1 MKKTDV
7 RITGMHCA
15 MCVKTIEKAL
25 NSLDG
30 MDSATVDLNSE
41 SAHISYDER
50 KIDMSNVVKA
60 IEGAGYGIKA
70 SRATLRIGGMH
81 CAMCIKT
88 IEKAL
93 KSLDGVYDAVANL
106 ATERAYVVYDERK
119 IGIKEMKKAVEGTG
133 YQFLGVEGEEITE
146 SDENKTLIRI
156 AIGFIFSVPMMAL
169 MLLNIH
175 IDPYILTSVS
185 LPPFVYVSYP
195 IFKSAYGAL
204 KTKTLT
210 MDVMYAFA
218 MSMALI
224 SSVLG
229 TISVLDKNFIFYDT
243 ALMLASFLLM
253 GRYLEA
259 RAKGRTSEAIRKLI
273 ALQPKKALVIR
284 NGEEIEVPADELSIG
299 DVIVVRSGERIPAD
313 GEVIEEQSWVDEAML
328 TGEPMP
334 VLKEKGSSVTGGT
347 ITDDGMLKVRAM
359 RVGRDTVLS
368 QIIKTVEEAQYSK
381 PKIQKAADRAVA
393 FFLPAVLT
401 IALISFIAWYFINGS
416 LFAFKTFISVIVI
429 ACPCALGLATPTAV
443 TVGLGK
449 GAELGVLIKNSE
461 AIESASKARAI
472 VFDKTGTLTEGRP
485 VITGIDTDMD
495 EQELI
500 DLAAAVEQGSQHP
513 VALAIKERSKD
524 KKSAEGFRSH
534 SGFGVSGYV
543 DGKKVVVGSK
553 ELLGKEITVESTAV
567 FVAVDGEIKGTIHVS
582 DRIKEGAKEAISSLR
597 DYEIHML
604 TGDDEKNAKSI
615 ADALGIKNVIA
626 NVKPDEKARVVKK
639 LQQSSKVIFV
649 GDGINDAPA
658 LAQADAGIAMGKGTD
673 IAIESGEIV
682 LIHDDTRDVKTA
694 LDLSKK
700 VMQKIHQ
707 NIFWAFAYNA
717 ALIPLAAGVFYPY
730 TIGPELAALAMA
742 LSSITVVSLSLTLK
756 RWKPIR
762 GTEGINPQT

>member
-7 RITGMHCA
+7 RVTGMHCA
-15 MCVKTIEKAL
+15 MCVTTIEKTL
-25 NSLDG
+25 NNLDG

-41 SAHISYDER
+41 SAHIVYDER
-50 KIDMSNVVKA
+50 KIDMSSIVKA
-60 IEGAGYGIKA
+60 IEGAGYGVMA

-88 IEKAL
+88 IEKTL
-93 KSLDGVYDAVANL
+93 KSLEGVYDAVANL
-106 ATERAYVVYDERK
+106 ATERAYIVYDERK
-119 IGIKEMKKAVEGTG
+119 IGIKEMKKAIESTG
-133 YQFLGVEGEEITE
+133 YQFLGVEGEEIAE
-146 SDENKTLIRI
+146 SDEKKTLIRI
-156 AIGFIFSVPMMAL
+156 AIGFIFSVPLMAL
-169 MLLNIH
+169 MLLNVH
-175 IDPYILTSVS
+175 IDPYIITFIS

-204 KTKTLT
+204 KTRTLT

-218 MSMALI
+218 MSIALI
-224 SSVLG
+224 SSILG
-229 TISVLDKNFIFYDT
+229 TIGFLDKNFIFYDT

-273 ALQPKKALVIR
+273 ALQPKRALVIR
-284 NGEEIEVPADELSIG
+284 DGEEIEVPAEELSIG
-299 DVIVVRSGERIPAD
+299 EVIVVRSGERIPAD
-313 GEVIEEQSWVDEAML
+313 GEVIEGQSWVDEAML

-334 VLKEKGSSVTGGT
+334 VLKEKGSIVTGGT
-347 ITDDGMLKVRAM
+347 ITKDGMLKVRAT

-381 PKIQKAADRAVA
+381 PEIQKAADRAVT

-461 AIESASKARAI
+461 AIENASKAKAI

-500 DLAAAVEQGSQHP
+500 DIAAAVEQGSQHP

-524 KKSAEGFRSH
+524 KKSAEGFRSL

-543 DGKKVVVGSK
+543 DGKEVVVGSR
-553 ELLGKEITVESTAV
+553 ELVGKEMDADSTAV

-582 DRIKEGAKEAISSLR
+582 DRIKEGAKEAISSLK

-626 NVKPDEKARVVKK
+626 SVKPDGKARVVKE
-639 LQQSSKVIFV
+639 LQQSAKVIFV

-658 LAQADAGIAMGKGTD
+658 LAQADVGIAMGRGTD

-682 LIHDDTRDVKTA
+682 LIHDDPGAVKTA

-717 ALIPLAAGVFYPY
+717 ALIPLAAGLFYPY

-742 LSSITVVSLSLTLK
+742 MSSITVVSLSLTLK
-756 RWKPIR
+756 RWKPS
-762 GTEGINPQT
+762 EELKE